1 MAGVKALL
9 RRCLPD
15 TLFGRLAWLL
25 VAVVLISH
33 VLALTLM
40 FELRPPMPLGL
51 DHPPPPHRGPP
62 PEGLLMDVGI
72 RLLALWAAAWVAAR
86 WLAEP
91 VQRLANAARELGLNM
106 DRKPLPET
114 GTRECREASR
124 VFNQMQQRLQAQ
136 MAQRDQF
143 VAAVSHDLRT
153 PLTRLAL
160 RAEALHDPQERLQF
174 GRDIAEMDT
183 MIRVT
188 LDYLRGAAQAEAA
201 VALDLPS
208 LVDSLIQDQ
217 QDCGHDVATAE
228 PLPALPPLQAQ
239 ASALRRCIAN
249 LLDNAVRYG
258 GSATVLLEDE
268 GAGVRLTVQDRGPGI
283 AEEELERVLQPF
295 YRVEGSRNRNSGG
308 VGLGLA
314 TAHDI
319 ARQHGGSL
327 VLRNREGGG
336 LQAELFLPRIAN
348 AG

>member
-1 MAGVKALL
+1 MAHVRALL
-9 RRCLPD
+9 CRCLPD

-40 FELRPPMPLGL
+40 FELHPLREAEL
-51 DHPPPPHRGPP
+51 DESLPLHDGPP
-62 PEGLLMDVGI
+62 LTGMLMDIGV
-72 RLLALWAAAWVAAR
+72 RLLALCLAAWVAAR
-86 WLAEP
+86 WLVEP
-91 VQRLANAARELGLNM
+91 VRRMAHAARELGLNM

-114 GTRECREASR
+114 GTRECRDASR
-124 VFNQMQQRLQAQ
+124 VFNQMQQHLQAH

-160 RAEALHDPQERLQF
+160 RTESLHDPQDRQEF
-174 GRDIAEMDT
+174 VRDIAEMDT

-188 LDYLRGAAQAEAA
+188 LDHLRGAAEAEPK
-201 VALDLPS
+201 VALDLVS

-217 QDCGHDVATAE
+217 QYCGHDVATAA

-258 GSATVLLEDE
+258 DCARVLLKEE
-268 GAGVRLTVQDRGPGI
+268 GRFLRLTVQDRGPGI
-283 AEEELERVLQPF
+283 AEDELERVLQPF
-295 YRVEGSRNRNSGG
+295 YRVEGSRNRNGGG
-308 VGLGLA
+308 VGMGLA
-314 TAHDI
+314 AAHAI
-319 ARQHGGSL
+319 AGQHGGSL

-336 LQAELFLPRIAN
+336 LQAELLLPRTDSA
-348 AG
+348 A